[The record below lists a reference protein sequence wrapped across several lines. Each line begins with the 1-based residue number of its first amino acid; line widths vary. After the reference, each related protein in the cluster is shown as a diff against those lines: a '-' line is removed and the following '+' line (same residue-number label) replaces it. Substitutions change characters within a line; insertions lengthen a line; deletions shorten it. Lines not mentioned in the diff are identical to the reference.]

1 MLQSVGL
8 YWIAE
13 RDRKFLNN
21 LMQIKIHTT
30 GLCIT
35 LLSMVSMASYAESAR
50 IIDQQTATWIYPLPS
65 NADIKAGSVFMRSK
79 KQASIIKRLKFE
91 ESKKS
96 QYAIYRS
103 PGKIYFKG
111 KAGYISEGLEE
122 DLWDMPLKEVKHTLN
137 EKGAV
142 GLGAGYR
149 LRDGTSFEFEF
160 TVNKQDE
167 QQLKFG
173 YIF

>member
-1 MLQSVGL
+1 
-8 YWIAE
+8 
-13 RDRKFLNN
+13 
-21 LMQIKIHTT
+21 MQIKIHTT

-35 LLSMVSMASYAESAR
+35 FLSMVSMVSYAESTR
-50 IIDQQTATWIYPLPS
+50 IINQQTANWIYPSPS
-65 NADIKAGSVFMRSK
+65 NVNIKIGSVFMRQK
-79 KQASIIKRLKFE
+79 KQTSIITGFKWE

-103 PGKIYFKG
+103 PGKVYFKG
-111 KAGYISEGLEE
+111 KAGYISEGLDE

-173 YIF
+173 YTF